1 MKNPMFVFH
10 SATVDGSSVGS
21 HDAGTDLDM
30 AAFNIKDL
38 KCITAGNTS
47 VELTFDDTGMFAA
60 SSLFGGVTNDTV
72 DDVDQAIMGEAFE
85 NSLVIL
91 TVTDA
96 ATAVSVVKKIIE
108 GINSTSPI
116 YNDGMFLFDAV
127 NDTYACGIAAG
138 DVSAINI
145 RRTTTTRALSV
156 A

>member
-1 MKNPMFVFH
+1 MKPMMIFH

-30 AAFNIKDL
+30 AAFCVEDL

-47 VELTFDDTGMFAA
+47 VELTFNETGMFN
-60 SSLFGGVTNDTV
+60 SSAFAGDATMTGTDVT
-72 DDVDQAIMGEAFE
+72 AGLE
-85 NSLVIL
+85 NSLAIL

-96 ATAVSVVKKIIE
+96 ATATAIVKKIVQ
-108 GINSTSPI
+108 GINSTSPM

-127 NDTYACGIAAG
+127 NDVYPCGIAAS

-145 RRTTTTRALSV
+145 RRTTTNRIIAN

>member
-10 SATVDGSSVGS
+10 SGAVDGSSVGS
-21 HDAGTDLDM
+21 HDAGTNLDM

-47 VELTFDDTGMFAA
+47 VELTFNETGMFNAK
-60 SSLFGGVTNDTV
+60 SLFGGVTNDTS
-72 DDVDQAIMGEAFE
+72 DDTDQAILGEALE
-85 NSLVIL
+85 NSLAIL

-96 ATAVSVVKKIIE
+96 ATATAIVKKIVE
-108 GINSTSPI
+108 GINSNSPL

-127 NDTYACGIAAG
+127 NDVYPCGIGSG
-138 DVSAINI
+138 DISAINI
-145 RRTTTTRALSV
+145 RRTTTTRALTV